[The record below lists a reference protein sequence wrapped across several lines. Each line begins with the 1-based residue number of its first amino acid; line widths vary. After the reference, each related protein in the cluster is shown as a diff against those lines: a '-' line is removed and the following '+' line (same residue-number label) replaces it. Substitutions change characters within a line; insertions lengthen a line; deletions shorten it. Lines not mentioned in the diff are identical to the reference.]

1 MADSSWANDRS
12 GSGQPGWLG
21 SELRSAF
28 DGASI
33 LLVEDDPDIRELLST
48 LLQLAGFQTTACA
61 TAEAALEELREQP
74 FDLVLTDYML
84 PNRTGG
90 WLLKEASDEGLLD
103 ATPVLVVT
111 AHPNPADV
119 RHYEVI
125 PKPFDLDDLVMKVQR
140 RLGAEGTKRPRM
152 PISAPLVPGGAS
164 DQDGGN
170 HNGDCPDPIE
180 LVLYVSA
187 HSPRSAAAI
196 ENIKRVL
203 ARFESS
209 RIKLTICD
217 LAEEPHMGEADAI
230 AFTPTLVKRSPGPR
244 TFILGHLTNP
254 ELLVEL
260 LEGCEES

>member
-1 MADSSWANDRS
+1 MADSSWANGGA
-12 GSGQPGWLG
+12 GSDQPAWLS
-21 SELRSAF
+21 SELRSVF
-28 DGASI
+28 EGASI

-48 LLQLAGFQTTACA
+48 LLQLAGFQTTSCG

-90 WLLKEASDEGLLD
+90 WLLNQASQEGLLD

-119 RHYEVI
+119 RGYEII
-125 PKPFDLDDLVMKVQR
+125 PKPFDLDDLVVRVQR
-140 RLGAEGTKRPRM
+140 RLGTEGTRRPRM
-152 PISAPLVPGGAS
+152 PLSQPLSYSRPGDG
-164 DQDGGN
+164 QD
-170 HNGDCPDPIE
+170 GDCPDPID

-203 ARFESS
+203 ARFSSS

-217 LAEEPHMGEADAI
+217 LSEEPHKGEADSV

-254 ELLVEL
+254 EMLVEL